1 MATNQTGTGRADA
14 ARADEG
20 RSTAPKRKMFFRMVT
35 ASLVRRR
42 SRMVIALLAIAIG
55 SAILTGLLTIY
66 YDVPRQLGA
75 QFRNYGANMI
85 LQPEDEYL
93 TSDQMSQAVSVI
105 DANALVG
112 ATGFRYQ
119 TVRIHEQPISAA
131 GMDMAQAQKTDPYWS
146 VDGAWPSSSGE
157 LMVGAN
163 VAEDLYLR
171 VGDTVEVTF
180 TPEGATVASA
190 DGSDAASSSDAGG
203 GSDSSSASSD
213 STSDLDNY
221 LDFTVTGILST
232 GGSEENYVYMPMEDM
247 EQLTGESGRIDIV
260 ELSVSGSSSQLSSY
274 MDEINST
281 CPGVHASLVKRIAAS
296 ETTVLSKLQYLIL
309 LVTIVVLAL
318 TLISVGTTM
327 TATVTERRH
336 EIGLKKALGA
346 TDREIIGE
354 FMGETLLL
362 GGVGG
367 LLGGFLGFGFA
378 QLISMSVFAS
388 SISFRPLIL
397 PLAVVASLIVTTV
410 ACLIPIRNATQ
421 INPALVLK
429 GE

>member
-1 MATNQTGTGRADA
+1 METKETGATGATTA
-14 ARADEG
+14 
-20 RSTAPKRKMFFRMVT
+20 RSTGPKKKMYARMVT

-85 LQPEDEYL
+85 LQPDDQDFISTDEM
-93 TSDQMSQAVSVI
+93 DQAVALV

-112 ATGFRYQ
+112 ATGFKYQ
-119 TVRIHEQPISAA
+119 SVRIHEQPINAA
-131 GMDMAQAQKTDPYWS
+131 GMDMSQAQKTDPYWS
-146 VDGAWPSSSGE
+146 IEGEWAASSGE

-163 VAEDLYLR
+163 VADDLYLR
-171 VGDTVEVTF
+171 VGDTVEVSY
-180 TPEGATVASA
+180 TPA
-190 DGSDAASSSDAGG
+190 DAAEDEL
-203 GSDSSSASSD
+203 DS
-213 STSDLDNY
+213 Y
-221 LDFTVTGILST
+221 LDFTVVGIVST
-232 GGSEENYVYMPMEDM
+232 GGSEEDYVYMPMEDL
-247 EQLTGESGRIDIV
+247 ETLTGESGEIDIV
-260 ELSVSGSSSQLSSY
+260 ELSISGSEDQLSAY
-274 MDEINST
+274 MDEINSSVS
-281 CPGVHASLVKRIAAS
+281 GVHASLVKRIAAS

-327 TATVTERRH
+327 TATVTERRK

-346 TDREIIGE
+346 TDSEVVGE

-362 GGVGG
+362 GGIGG
-367 LLGGFLGFGFA
+367 LLGGFLGFAFA
-378 QLISMSVFAS
+378 QIISQSVFAS
-388 SISFRPLIL
+388 SISFRPLVL
-397 PLAVVASLIVTTV
+397 PLAIVASLIVTTV
-410 ACLIPIRNATQ
+410 ACLIPIRNAMQ

>member
-1 MATNQTGTGRADA
+1 MATNQTEA
-14 ARADEG
+14 G

-85 LQPEDEYL
+85 LQPDDGDYISTDE
-93 TSDQMSQAVSVI
+93 MNQAVGVI
-105 DANALVG
+105 NSNALVG

-146 VDGAWPSSSGE
+146 VDGAWPSASGE
-157 LMVGAN
+157 IMVGAN
-163 VAEDLYLR
+163 VSSDLYLR
-171 VGDTVEVTF
+171 VGDTVEVSY
-180 TPEGATVASA
+180 TPEGTTVVSTE
-190 DGSDAASSSDAGG
+190 DGSSSTDGSSSSDTSGT
-203 GSDSSSASSD
+203 SD
-213 STSDLDNY
+213 SDLDNY
-221 LDFTVTGILST
+221 KDFTVTGILST
-232 GGSEENYVYMPMEDM
+232 GGSEENYVYMPMEDL
-247 EQLTGESGRIDIV
+247 EELTGESGRIDIV
-260 ELSVSGSSSQLSSY
+260 ELSVSGSSDQLNAY
-274 MDEINST
+274 MNEINST

-397 PLAVVASLIVTTV
+397 PLAVVASLVVTTI
-410 ACLIPIRNATQ
+410 ACLIPIHNATQ

>member
-1 MATNQTGTGRADA
+1 METNNTVGSQNMG
-14 ARADEG
+14 
-20 RSTAPKRKMFFRMVT
+20 PKRKMYLRMVT

-85 LQPEDEYL
+85 LQPEDGFI
-93 TSDQMSQAVSVI
+93 TSDQMDQAVAVI
-105 DANALVG
+105 DSNALVG

-119 TVRIHEQPISAA
+119 TVRIHEQPINAA

-146 VDGAWPSSSGE
+146 VDGEWPSQSGE

-171 VGDTVEVTF
+171 VGDDVEVTY
-180 TPEGATVASA
+180 TPTGSTADTTDDASGDSA
-190 DGSDAASSSDAGG
+190 GSGSTDASSTDS
-203 GSDSSSASSD
+203 SDSSS
-213 STSDLDNY
+213 DLDSY
-221 LDFTVTGILST
+221 LDLKVTGILST
-232 GGSEENYVYMPMEDM
+232 GGSEEDYVYMPLEDL
-247 EQLTGESGRIDIV
+247 EQLTGESGQLDIV
-260 ELSVSGSSSQLSSY
+260 ELSVSGSSDQLTAY
-274 MDEINST
+274 MNEINDT
-281 CPGVHASLVKRIAAS
+281 VPGVHASLVKRIAAS

-327 TATVTERRH
+327 TATVTERRR

-346 TDREIIGE
+346 TDREIVGE

-362 GGVGG
+362 GGIGG
-367 LLGGFLGFGFA
+367 LLGGFLGFAFA
-378 QLISMSVFAS
+378 QVISVSVFAS

-397 PLAVVASLIVTTV
+397 PLAVIASLIVTAI
-410 ACLIPIRNATQ
+410 ACLIPIRNAIR

>member
-1 MATNQTGTGRADA
+1 METSQTRE
-14 ARADEG
+14 ARSA
-20 RSTAPKRKMFFRMVT
+20 APKRKMYLRMVT

-85 LQPEDEYL
+85 LQPEDGFI
-93 TSDQMSQAVSVI
+93 TTDQMDQAVAVI
-105 DANALVG
+105 DSNALVG

-146 VDGAWPSSSGE
+146 VDGEWPSASGE

-163 VAEDLYLR
+163 VADDLYLR
-171 VGDTVEVTF
+171 VGDSVEVSYR
-180 TPEGATVASA
+180 PA
-190 DGSDAASSSDAGG
+190 DAAEDDP
-203 GSDSSSASSD
+203 DSSI
-213 STSDLDNY
+213 DL
-221 LDFTVTGILST
+221 TVTGILST
-232 GGSEENYVYMPMEDM
+232 GGSEENYVYMPLEDL
-247 EQLTGESGRIDIV
+247 EGLTGQSGQLDVV
-260 ELSVSGSSSQLSSY
+260 ELSVSGSSDQLKSY
-274 MDEINST
+274 MDEINDT

-327 TATVTERRH
+327 TATVTERRR

-346 TDREIIGE
+346 TDGEIVGE

-362 GGVGG
+362 GGIGG
-367 LLGGFLGFGFA
+367 LLGGFLGFAFA
-378 QLISMSVFAS
+378 QVISMSVFAS

-397 PLAVVASLIVTTV
+397 PLAVVASLVVTTV
-410 ACLIPIRNATQ
+410 ACLIPIRNAMQ